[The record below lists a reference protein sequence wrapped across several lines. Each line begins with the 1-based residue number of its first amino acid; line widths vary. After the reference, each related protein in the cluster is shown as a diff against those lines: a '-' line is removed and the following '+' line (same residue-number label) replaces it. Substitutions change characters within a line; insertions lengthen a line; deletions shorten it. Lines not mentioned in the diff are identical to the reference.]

1 VFRLQDET
9 AENINRLLERF
20 LPEVESQLRG
30 RALTRAVVV
39 ERGIRPVEVSRYLGS
54 AGGPRLQHSYERM
67 ILNNSTTSRRP
78 R

>member
-1 VFRLQDET
+1 VIFRSPPPLIVFRLQDET

-39 ERGIRPVEVSRYLGS
+39 ERGVRAVEVSRYLGV
-54 AGGPRLQHSYERM
+54 
-67 ILNNSTTSRRP
+67 SRAAITAQLRAHDI
-78 R
+78 